1 MLDTLYGKFATP
13 LNLNTTTTTNT
24 TPTAPDDTGK
34 WSLEK
39 DKEFLTAKLKL
50 KEKYQNGEIVS
61 ASQFNEELLKL
72 EIAGI
77 GKTPCEKYR

>member
-24 TPTAPDDTGK
+24 TPTARAIQANGRSKRQRVPDRETETQGEISERGK
-34 WSLEK
+34 
-39 DKEFLTAKLKL
+39 
-50 KEKYQNGEIVS
+50 IVS

-72 EIAGI
+72 EIAALE
-77 GKTPCEKYR
+77 KRLAKKYR